1 MTISPLD
8 RHNQALLA
16 QTHPTGWVNPRPA
29 SRYNLVVVGGGTAG
43 LVAAAGAAG
52 LGAKVALVERALLGG
67 DCLNYGCVPS
77 KTLIRAGRA
86 AAAVREA
93 ARFGIRVPGELT
105 VDFPAV
111 MERVREV
118 RAAISPHDS
127 AERMKSLGIDVFLGG
142 GRFLGSDVVEVAGAR
157 LRFAK
162 AVIATGARAA
172 VPNVPGLAESGFLT
186 NETVFNLT
194 EQPRRLIIV
203 GGGPIGC
210 ELAQAFA
217 RLGTHVQLVHNKA
230 HLLDKEDSA
239 AAAVVQA
246 ALQRDGVELFLGK
259 DVEGVVRVNGEFRL
273 HLPGGTP
280 RIADQLLV
288 ATGRQPNVDGL
299 GLEAAGVRYDVW
311 SGVQVDDHLR
321 TTNFQIFASGDVCS
335 RFKFTH
341 AADFMSRL
349 VLQNALFLGRKR
361 VSALTIP
368 RVTYTDPEIGSVGL
382 TESEAAA
389 QGIPVTAFVRSLADV
404 DRSRTEGETQG
415 FVKILVATGSDRIV
429 GATLVAPNAGEMLG
443 EVSVAMAAGLGLGRL
458 AGVMHAYPTVAESLR
473 QCGDQY
479 NRTRLTPGVKRWMT
493 RWLTFVRGG
502 N

>member
-1 MTISPLD
+1 MTLSPLD

-16 QTHPTGWVNPRPA
+16 QTHPSGWVNPRTAP
-29 SRYNLVVVGGGTAG
+29 RYNLVVVGGGTAG

-93 ARFGIRVPGELT
+93 ARFGIRVAGEPI

-142 GRFLGSDVVEVAGAR
+142 GRFAGTDVVEVAGAR

-172 VPNVPGLAESGFLT
+172 IPSIPGLVESGFLT

-194 EQPRRLIIV
+194 EQPRRLIIF

-217 RLGTHVQLVHNKA
+217 RLGTHVRLVHNKP
-230 HLLDKEDSA
+230 HLLDKEDP
-239 AAAVVQA
+239 AAAVLVQA
-246 ALQRDGVELFLGK
+246 ALQRDGVELILGK
-259 DVEGVVRVNGEFRL
+259 KVEGVVRVNGEFRL
-273 HLPGGTP
+273 HLQGEAP

-299 GLEAAGVRYDVW
+299 GLEAAGVNYDAR

-321 TTNFQIFASGDVCS
+321 TTNSRIFASGDVCS

-382 TESEAAA
+382 TEVEAAA
-389 QGIPVTAFVRSLADV
+389 QGVAVTAFGRNLTDV

-429 GATLVAPNAGEMLG
+429 GATLVAPHAGEMLG
-443 EVSVAMAAGLGLGRL
+443 EVSVAMASGMGLGRL
-458 AGVMHAYPTVAESLR
+458 ASVMHAYPTVAESLR

-493 RWLTFVRGG
+493 RWLAWGIS
-502 N
+502 